1 MESSFLDPVRPEI
14 IEAHLNGKSNIA
26 SRIQTSLKPDLSPG
40 DNQIA
45 IIGADPKWANRVRFQ
60 LYKFASTFTST
71 TICDLGNLNTN
82 SAESA
87 TSIAMDV
94 ASAGA
99 IPVFIGM
106 RPDIVHNMWKGL
118 HNSNPAMQG
127 LFVRE
132 GFPTWLHTVNDRE
145 RICFMGLQS
154 HLLDNESR
162 KHIEASNAT
171 WLRLSKMR
179 DSLDETEPAIR
190 DTHFLNFD
198 LSAIRF
204 SDLPSQISYST
215 SGLSSEE
222 ACRIT
227 RYAGLAPDLRFMI
240 LSGHDP
246 LSPEHGPS
254 ANTTAQLLWYF
265 ASGIENRVIERPS
278 AGDRFTQYVVHLQR
292 FDFDLKFYKSNM
304 SGRWW
309 LELPSRESPFIFSC
323 AYGDYLAA
331 CEDVVTDRVI
341 ACVEMSMNVTH
352 G

>member
-1 MESSFLDPVRPEI
+1 MESSYLDPVRPEI
-14 IEAHLNGKSNIA
+14 IEANLNGKSNI
-26 SRIQTSLKPDLSPG
+26 SSCIHQGLTTNPPPEQ
-40 DNQIA
+40 NQLA
-45 IIGADPKWANRVRFQ
+45 IIGADAKWANRVRFQ
-60 LYKFASTFTST
+60 LYKFAANFTSS
-71 TICDLGNLNTN
+71 TICDLGNLNTLN
-82 SAESA
+82 PESV
-87 TSIAMDV
+87 TSVAIDV
-94 ASAGA
+94 AGNGA
-99 IPVFIGM
+99 IPIFIGM
-106 RPDIVHNMWKGL
+106 RSDIAHNVWKHLNG
-118 HNSNPAMQG
+118 SNPALQG

-132 GFPTWLHTVNDRE
+132 SFPTWLHTVGERE

-162 KHIEASNAT
+162 RHIESTNAS

-179 DSLDETEPAIR
+179 DALEETEPVIR

-198 LSAIRF
+198 LSAIRY
-204 SDLPSQISYST
+204 SDLPSQISHST

-227 RYAGLAPDLRFMI
+227 RYAGLAPDLRFVVI
-240 LSGHDP
+240 SGHDP

-265 ASGIENRVIERPS
+265 ASGLDNRIIERPA

-309 LELPSRESPFIFSC
+309 LELPARENQYIFSC
-323 AYGDYLAA
+323 AYRDYLAA

-341 ACVEMSMNVTH
+341 ACVEMSMNVIQ